1 MERLV
6 MLDLVLVPLL
16 VLAAA
21 AFITVVLSRTFER
34 QYLRYLARNAAA
46 AGSS

>member
-1 MERLV
+1 MF
-6 MLDLVLVPLL
+6 DLVLVPLL